1 MATLGSRQSFHEGLT
16 TGIICYPRHYHEE
29 GAMHEQYVDC
39 VDQDGQPLRLHVIP
53 PERHIEAARKSTDQ
67 TVPSIEKLA
76 ETHRRAQNP
85 CFATPDNGPA
95 SPTGGV
101 FVAEQVQAMDAEK
114 GVYQANWLSVL
125 RNDESGAV
133 PRVGIGYLES
143 NFILPFTPE
152 VEQMKMR
159 LSDMNMAIA
168 EVKRTKADVESI
180 DGKDVLSFISERNE
194 LAMEMYNMTRS
205 KFYVAVETQY
215 RRMLDANMDNEA
227 MIRRQVLELID
238 SNSTN
243 GMYGGVILR
252 PYHIQNG
259 VKTVITDSVR
269 RVNHQYDY
277 TKKLVPDVSKV
288 WSDFVSHGGSGWL
301 KYMAKEKV
309 QVDIIPIQRVN
320 AGKPTTEKFSKEF
333 GRGMPKYMRA
343 FVDEIFHHAPYCNIA
358 RSNGY
363 IARPIAMRMADTR
376 KKEFGDTL
384 LLSNIHSF
392 GKALGHEL
400 EIDKDMNRTYSLDT
414 RPEPAP
420 WKRSSFSKK
429 PTSNGNP
436 EP

>member
-1 MATLGSRQSFHEGLT
+1 MT
-16 TGIICYPRHYHEE
+16 TGIVCYPRHYHEE
-29 GAMHEQYVDC
+29 GPTNEHYVDA
-39 VDQDGQPLRLHVIP
+39 VDQEGQPLRVYVTP
-53 PERHIEAARKSTDQ
+53 PERFVEAAKKQSDQ

-101 FVAEQVQAMDAEK
+101 FVAEQVEVVDAEK
-114 GVYQANWLSVL
+114 GIYKANWLSVL

-152 VEQMKMR
+152 VEQMKIR
-159 LSDMNMAIA
+159 LADMNQTIN
-168 EVKRTKADVESI
+168 EVKRSKADVESI
-180 DGKDVLSFISERNE
+180 NGQDVLSFISERNE
-194 LAMEMYNMTRS
+194 LAMSLYNMTRS

-215 RRMLDANMDNEA
+215 RRMLDANMENEA

-238 SNSTN
+238 SNSVN

-252 PYHIQNG
+252 PYRIENG

-269 RVNHQYDY
+269 RLNHQYDY
-277 TKKLVPDVSKV
+277 QKGVVPEIAQV
-288 WSDFVSHGGSGWL
+288 WNDFMTHGGSGWL
-301 KYMAKEKV
+301 KYMAREKV
-309 QVDIIPIQRVN
+309 QIDIIPVQRVN

-333 GRGMPKYMRA
+333 NRGMPKYMRA

-400 EIDKDMNRTYSLDT
+400 EIDKELNRSYSLDR
-414 RPEPAP
+414 RPEPFLG
-420 WKRSSFSKK
+420 KRRAARHNSASQ
-429 PTSNGNP
+429 SNP
-436 EP
+436 QP